1 MTPSAPS
8 LLNVVY
14 RRLKRA
20 QSAAVQISFK
30 VEAKLKLI

>member
-1 MTPSAPS
+1 MLSA
-8 LLNVVY
+8 VY

-30 VEAKLKLI
+30 IKARLKLI

>member
-1 MTPSAPS
+1 MSA
-8 LLNVVY
+8 VY